1 MESGVRPELEER
13 PDLLLVEEVLE
24 YPERGSLSVLVVYLG
39 SYLEESYL
47 GSYVVRPSL
56 GSVGC

>member
-13 PDLLLVEEVLE
+13 PDLLLVEEVLVE
-24 YPERGSLSVLVVYLG
+24 YPERGSLRVLVYLG

-47 GSYVVRPSL
+47 GSYVVRSL